1 MVTDYDR
8 FSLKWLGQRRF
19 QKCQTQ
25 CMAFIVL
32 MRTEPFVLVFTDPE
46 VIHPGIDELVISNVG
61 EQRGEKQPYVALFYY
76 LVI

>member
-1 MVTDYDR
+1 
-8 FSLKWLGQRRF
+8 
-19 QKCQTQ
+19 
-25 CMAFIVL
+25 MAFIVL